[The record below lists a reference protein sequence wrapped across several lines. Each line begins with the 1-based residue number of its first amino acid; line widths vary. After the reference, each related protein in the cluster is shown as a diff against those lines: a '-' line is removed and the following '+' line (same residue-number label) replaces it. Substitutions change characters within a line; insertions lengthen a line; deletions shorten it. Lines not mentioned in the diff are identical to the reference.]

1 MVARRR
7 GNPLFFVLTQQG
19 PSSYSGVV
27 YWGVLGEC
35 IRLMSICFST
45 DRQKVDVVQ
54 VQQLLSI
61 GAFWAQHR
69 TLSDLKTA
77 IQHSEPVVTAWDG
90 ERLIG
95 FARATSDR
103 VYRAVLWDVVIH
115 PEYRGRGLGR
125 TLVKTLLAH
134 PSVQK
139 VERVYLMTSSQQGFY
154 ERLGF
159 TENLTTTMVLWNR
172 QPTLALPELE
182 RLLETPVAPA
192 S

>member
-1 MVARRR
+1 
-7 GNPLFFVLTQQG
+7 
-19 PSSYSGVV
+19 
-27 YWGVLGEC
+27 
-35 IRLMSICFST
+35 MSICFST

-54 VQQLLSI
+54 VQQLLSV

-69 TLSDLKTA
+69 TLSDLETA

-134 PSVQK
+134 PSVQG

-159 TENLTTTMVLWNR
+159 TENLTTTMVLFNR
-172 QPTLALPELE
+172 QPTLAVPELE
-182 RLLETPVAPA
+182 RLLETPVAPL

>member
-1 MVARRR
+1 
-7 GNPLFFVLTQQG
+7 
-19 PSSYSGVV
+19 
-27 YWGVLGEC
+27 
-35 IRLMSICFST
+35 MSICFST
-45 DRQKVDVVQ
+45 DRQKVDVAQ
-54 VQQLLSI
+54 VQQLLSV

-69 TLSDLKTA
+69 TLSDLETA

-134 PSVQK
+134 PSVQG

-159 TENLTTTMVLWNR
+159 TENLTTTMVLFNR
-172 QPTLALPELE
+172 QPT
-182 RLLETPVAPA
+182 
-192 S
+192 

>member
-1 MVARRR
+1 
-7 GNPLFFVLTQQG
+7 
-19 PSSYSGVV
+19 
-27 YWGVLGEC
+27 
-35 IRLMSICFST
+35 MSICFST
-45 DRQKVDVVQ
+45 DRQKVDVAQ
-54 VQQLLSI
+54 VQQLLSV

-69 TLSDLKTA
+69 TLSDLETA

-134 PSVQK
+134 PSVQG

-159 TENLTTTMVLWNR
+159 TENLTTTMVLFNR

-182 RLLETPVAPA
+182 RLMETPVAPA

>member
-1 MVARRR
+1 
-7 GNPLFFVLTQQG
+7 
-19 PSSYSGVV
+19 
-27 YWGVLGEC
+27 
-35 IRLMSICFST
+35 MSICFST
-45 DRQKVDVVQ
+45 DRQKVDVAQ
-54 VQQLLSI
+54 VQQLLSV

-69 TLSDLKTA
+69 TLSDLETA

-159 TENLTTTMVLWNR
+159 TENLTTTMVLFNR

-182 RLLETPVAPA
+182 RLMETPVAPL

>member
-1 MVARRR
+1 
-7 GNPLFFVLTQQG
+7 
-19 PSSYSGVV
+19 
-27 YWGVLGEC
+27 
-35 IRLMSICFST
+35 MSICFST
-45 DRQKVDVVQ
+45 DRQRVDIE
-54 VQQLLSI
+54 QLQHLLDI

-69 TLSDLKTA
+69 TLSDLETA
-77 IQHSEPVVTAWDG
+77 IQHSDPVVTAWDG

-125 TLVKTLLAH
+125 TLVKTVLAH
-134 PSVQK
+134 PSVQA
-139 VERVYLMTSSQQGFY
+139 VERVYLMTSSQQRFY

-159 TENLTTTMVLWNR
+159 TENLTTTMVLFNR
-172 QPTLALPELE
+172 QPTVALPELE
-182 RLLETPVAPA
+182 RLVETPVAPA

>member
-1 MVARRR
+1 
-7 GNPLFFVLTQQG
+7 
-19 PSSYSGVV
+19 
-27 YWGVLGEC
+27 
-35 IRLMSICFST
+35 MSICFST

-54 VQQLLSI
+54 VQQLLSV

-69 TLSDLKTA
+69 TLSDLETA

-159 TENLTTTMVLWNR
+159 TENLTTTMVLFNR

-182 RLLETPVAPA
+182 RLLETPVAPL

>member
-1 MVARRR
+1 
-7 GNPLFFVLTQQG
+7 
-19 PSSYSGVV
+19 
-27 YWGVLGEC
+27 
-35 IRLMSICFST
+35 MSICFST

-54 VQQLLSI
+54 VQQLLSV

-172 QPTLALPELE
+172 QPTLAVPELE
-182 RLLETPVAPA
+182 RLLETPVAPL

>member
-1 MVARRR
+1 
-7 GNPLFFVLTQQG
+7 
-19 PSSYSGVV
+19 
-27 YWGVLGEC
+27 
-35 IRLMSICFST
+35 MSICFST
-45 DRQKVDVVQ
+45 DRQKVDVAQ
-54 VQQLLSI
+54 VQQLLSV

-69 TLSDLKTA
+69 TLSDLETA

-134 PSVQK
+134 PSVQG

-159 TENLTTTMVLWNR
+159 TENLTTTMVLFNR

-182 RLLETPVAPA
+182 RLMETPVAPL

>member
-1 MVARRR
+1 
-7 GNPLFFVLTQQG
+7 
-19 PSSYSGVV
+19 
-27 YWGVLGEC
+27 
-35 IRLMSICFST
+35 MSICFST

-54 VQQLLSI
+54 VQQLLSV

-69 TLSDLKTA
+69 TLSDLETA

-134 PSVQK
+134 PSVQG

-159 TENLTTTMVLWNR
+159 TENLTTTMVLFNR

-182 RLLETPVAPA
+182 RLMETPVAPA

>member
-1 MVARRR
+1 
-7 GNPLFFVLTQQG
+7 
-19 PSSYSGVV
+19 
-27 YWGVLGEC
+27 
-35 IRLMSICFST
+35 MSICFST
-45 DRQKVDVVQ
+45 DRQKVDVAQ
-54 VQQLLSI
+54 VQQLLSV

-69 TLSDLKTA
+69 TLSDLETA

-134 PSVQK
+134 PSVQG

-172 QPTLALPELE
+172 QPTLAVPELE
-182 RLLETPVAPA
+182 RLLETPVAPL

>member
-1 MVARRR
+1 
-7 GNPLFFVLTQQG
+7 
-19 PSSYSGVV
+19 
-27 YWGVLGEC
+27 
-35 IRLMSICFST
+35 MSICFST
-45 DRQKVDVVQ
+45 DRQKVDVAQ
-54 VQQLLSI
+54 VQQLLSV

-69 TLSDLKTA
+69 TLSDLETA

-159 TENLTTTMVLWNR
+159 TENLTTTMVLFNR

>member
-1 MVARRR
+1 
-7 GNPLFFVLTQQG
+7 
-19 PSSYSGVV
+19 
-27 YWGVLGEC
+27 
-35 IRLMSICFST
+35 MSICFST
-45 DRQKVDVVQ
+45 DRQKVDVAQ
-54 VQQLLSI
+54 VQQLLSV

-69 TLSDLKTA
+69 TLSDLETA

-134 PSVQK
+134 PSVQG

-182 RLLETPVAPA
+182 RLMETPVAPA

>member
-1 MVARRR
+1 
-7 GNPLFFVLTQQG
+7 
-19 PSSYSGVV
+19 
-27 YWGVLGEC
+27 
-35 IRLMSICFST
+35 MSICFST
-45 DRQKVDVVQ
+45 DRRRVDIG
-54 VQQLLSI
+54 QLQHLLDI

-69 TLSDLKTA
+69 TPSDLETA
-77 IQHSEPVVTAWDG
+77 IQHSDPVVTVWDG

-125 TLVKTLLAH
+125 TLVQTVLAH
-134 PSVQK
+134 PSVQA

-159 TENLTTTMVLWNR
+159 TENLTTTMVLFNR
-172 QPTLALPELE
+172 QPTVALPELE
-182 RLLETPVAPA
+182 RLVETPVTSA

>member
-1 MVARRR
+1 M
-7 GNPLFFVLTQQG
+7 G
-19 PSSYSGVV
+19 
-27 YWGVLGEC
+27 
-35 IRLMSICFST
+35 ICFST
-45 DRQKVDVVQ
+45 DRQRVDID
-54 VQQLLSI
+54 QLQHLFDI

-69 TLSDLKTA
+69 TASDLATA
-77 IQHSEPVVTAWDG
+77 IQHSDPVVTAWDG

-125 TLVKTLLAH
+125 TLIKTVLAH
-134 PSVQK
+134 PSVQA
-139 VERVYLMTSSQQGFY
+139 VERVYLMTSSQQRFY

-159 TENLTTTMVLWNR
+159 TENLTTTMVLFNR
-172 QPTLALPELE
+172 QPTVALAELE
-182 RLLETPVAPA
+182 RLVETPVTSA

>member
-1 MVARRR
+1 
-7 GNPLFFVLTQQG
+7 
-19 PSSYSGVV
+19 
-27 YWGVLGEC
+27 
-35 IRLMSICFST
+35 MSIYFST

-54 VQQLLSI
+54 VQQLLSV

-69 TLSDLKTA
+69 TLSDLETA

-134 PSVQK
+134 PSVQG

-159 TENLTTTMVLWNR
+159 TENLTTTMVLFNR

-182 RLLETPVAPA
+182 RLMETPVAPA

>member
-1 MVARRR
+1 
-7 GNPLFFVLTQQG
+7 
-19 PSSYSGVV
+19 
-27 YWGVLGEC
+27 
-35 IRLMSICFST
+35 MSICFST
-45 DRQKVDVVQ
+45 DRQKVDVAQ
-54 VQQLLSI
+54 VQQLLSV

-69 TLSDLKTA
+69 TLSDLETA

-159 TENLTTTMVLWNR
+159 TENLTTTMVLFNR

-182 RLLETPVAPA
+182 RLMETPVAPA